1 MIVYRERSSL
11 TKDLGI
17 PAYKLYL
24 ISNSIARHYHKV
36 EIPKGDGGVRRLSV
50 PDEALKDIQR
60 RIAAVLL
67 PLEPISSYATAY
79 APGSDILKN
88 AALHVGKSKV
98 LKLDIKHFFD
108 SILYSQVKEKA
119 FPAFRYSEENR
130 VLLSMLCYH
139 KDSLPQGAP
148 TSPAISNIIMY
159 DFDEKI
165 GKWCKER
172 NITYTRYCDDM
183 IFSGDFKSGEVI
195 KFVAEE
201 LKKYGFFLNSRK
213 TSISN
218 LSKRQSVTGLVVNEK
233 PNTSKEYRRKLRQ
246 EVYFCRRFG
255 AENHLK
261 RMNCEMDVKRYLVG
275 LYCRLS
281 FASRISPDNK
291 KLSEDKSYIKGLL
304 FKK

>member
-24 ISNSIARHYHKV
+24 MSNSIARHYHNV
-36 EIPKGDGGVRRLSV
+36 NIPKRDGGVRTLSV
-50 PDEALKDIQR
+50 PDEKLKDVQR
-60 RIAAVLL
+60 RIATVLL
-67 PLEPISSYATAY
+67 PLEPVSSYATAY
-79 APGSDILKN
+79 ALGSDILKN
-88 AALHVGKSKV
+88 ASLHVGKNKV
-98 LKLDIKHFFD
+98 LKLDIKNFFD
-108 SILYSQVKEKA
+108 SILYSQVKEKV

-130 VLLSMLCYH
+130 VLLAMLCYH

-159 DFDEKI
+159 EFDEKV
-165 GKWCKER
+165 GQWCKER

-183 IFSGDFKSGEVI
+183 TFSGDFKSGEVI
-195 KFVAEE
+195 KFVASE

-213 TSISN
+213 ISVNN

-246 EVYFCRRFG
+246 EVYYCRRFG
-255 AENHLK
+255 VENHLK
-261 RMNCEMDVKRYLVG
+261 QIGCDMDVKSYLVS
-275 LYCRLS
+275 LYSRLS
-281 FASRISPDNK
+281 FAARISPDNK
-291 KLSEDKSYIKGLL
+291 KLSDDKNFIKKLI